1 MITGNPNAKK
11 VEGSWFCW
19 KAVEIIEFGKMQKSL
34 GYYEIDPNIYPV
46 CFQKN

>member
-11 VEGSWFCW
+11 VEGSWFWW

-34 GYYEIDPNIYPV
+34 GFYEIDPNIPQLV
-46 CFQKN
+46 SKKN